1 MVDDNMDTNDS
12 TGRSNIER
20 SDSSESDRVK
30 ENVKEKVAKGVATVA
45 GALEGFA
52 EEAKKRDLAGKTKEA
67 IQKAGETTREVAG
80 TAKKEV
86 VRTKE
91 RLTGGQG
98 RAMGDSM
105 GGTSSSGGVPDLR
118 KTELGADR
126 DLKGATRPMSDVED
140 ESSE

>member
-1 MVDDNMDTNDS
+1 MVDDNMDTDDS
-12 TGRSNIER
+12 IGRSNIER
-20 SDSSESDRVK
+20 SDSSESDR
-30 ENVKEKVAKGVATVA
+30 VKEKVAKGVATVA

-86 VRTKE
+86 TRTKE
-91 RLTGGQG
+91 RLMGGG
-98 RAMGDSM
+98 EKIRSMGDPM
-105 GGTSSSGGVPDLR
+105 GGTSVPDLR
-118 KTELGADR
+118 KTELGS
-126 DLKGATRPMSDVED
+126 DLED